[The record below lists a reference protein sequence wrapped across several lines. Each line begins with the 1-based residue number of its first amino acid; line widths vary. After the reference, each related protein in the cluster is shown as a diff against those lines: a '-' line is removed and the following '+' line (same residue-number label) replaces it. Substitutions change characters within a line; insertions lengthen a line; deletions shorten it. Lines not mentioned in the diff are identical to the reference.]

1 MGCLKQAACWIAAH
15 TEPPLAF
22 AEASVPRKH
31 YLTKGWRRGLE
42 PGPNFDGTFLYT
54 YFQSAGFDGPPA
66 LTYII
71 LKSSGWPTYPTRDEA
86 EVAATR
92 VRRSG
97 FFDAKDYAARVY
109 FPSHLDPALHY
120 VIVGEQTGHA
130 PSRPI

>member
-1 MGCLKQAACWIAAH
+1 MKSWNRSKEELLAACR
-15 TEPPLAF
+15 LL
-22 AEASVPRKH
+22 EASGLLNRRAYRAAAGLRRGDSASEH

-97 FFDAKDYAARVY
+97 FFDAKD
-109 FPSHLDPALHY
+109 
-120 VIVGEQTGHA
+120 
-130 PSRPI
+130 